1 MTALL
6 GSEKPL
12 NGKRS
17 PWILMV
23 KNYDVFH
30 PNLITSKHSQI
41 KYQSRHEDEL
51 IWVIKD
57 TRILKVC
64 QLLQKKICWDFDRD
78 CIRSIDQRAPRRND
92 PAGPHEPR
100 LASDSKSPA
109 VRSGPRQRAITPAV
123 QCAPPHGGTR
133 SGEESPSSWDMG
145 RSRKGGRHALPLCGE
160 PGSKPLVDDL
170 LLVPALCSCR
180 AAPSLRSSESQ
191 PLAWG
196 FVEKERRKKQKQSK
210 TSRIR
215 RLKKKNK
222 NKWKNIRSMWGNI
235 ISIGSPNPW
244 T

>member
-1 MTALL
+1 MAWGCNLDEVGEQKAWRETLVYIYSMLKNINLFMAALL

-30 PNLITSKHSQI
+30 PNQITSKHSQI

-109 VRSGPRQRAITPAV
+109 VPSGPRQRAITPAV
-123 QCAPPHGGTR
+123 QCAPPRGGTG

-145 RSRKGGRHALPLCGE
+145 RGRKGGR
-160 PGSKPLVDDL
+160 
-170 LLVPALCSCR
+170 
-180 AAPSLRSSESQ
+180 
-191 PLAWG
+191 PLAAMHCS
-196 FVEKERRKKQKQSK
+196 FV
-210 TSRIR
+210 
-215 RLKKKNK
+215 
-222 NKWKNIRSMWGNI
+222 GNLVL
-235 ISIGSPNPW
+235 NR
-244 T
+244 